1 MLWIGTSDGLA
12 LLSSGGVQVPR
23 KLPELLRGQIFGI
36 AEDKNGWFWIATPNH
51 VLRAERDRLAVGMLG
66 TTDVREYGP
75 ADGLRSIEGV
85 KRNRSVVSDP
95 LGRIWFSLSRGLS
108 VAGPSHLEYNSAPAI
123 AHFEVI
129 SADCSPLSTGGLMHV
144 PGSRKRITFAYTGK
158 VVATIR
164 CSSAGARSIYI
175 GASQTGGET

>member
-1 MLWIGTSDGLA
+1 MLWIGTSGGLA
-12 LLSSGGVQVPR
+12 PLSSGGVQVPR

-51 VLRAERDRLAVGMLG
+51 VLRAERDRLAAGMLG

-108 VAGPSHLEYNSAPAI
+108 VAGPSHLEDNSAPAI
-123 AHFEVI
+123 AHVEVI
-129 SADCSPLSTGGLMHV
+129 SADGSPLNTGGLMHV
-144 PGSRKRITFAYTGK
+144 PGSRKRITFAYT
-158 VVATIR
+158 VR
-164 CSSAGARSIYI
+164 L
-175 GASQTGGET
+175 